1 MFRRKNAVLD
11 DWCARVGRDPAAIE
25 RTCWI
30 STAEEVERVD
40 GWVDAGATHVIYG
53 LGAPFD
59 LAPVRRLLARSAA

>member
-1 MFRRKNAVLD
+1 VFRRKNAVLD